1 MMDGRRDLPLEP
13 KSWLSNPKGLRVKK
27 KERKK
32 EKNASLVRLGYLL
45 QWMEVVL
52 KQLH

>member
-13 KSWLSNPKGLRVKK
+13 KSWLSNPKGLRGKEKK
-27 KERKK
+27 KE